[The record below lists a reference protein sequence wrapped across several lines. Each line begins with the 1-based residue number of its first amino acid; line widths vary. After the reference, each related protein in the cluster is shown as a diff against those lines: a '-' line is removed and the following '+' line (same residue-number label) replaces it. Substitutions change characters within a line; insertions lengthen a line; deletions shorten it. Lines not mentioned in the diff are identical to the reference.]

1 VPPDSSPCG
10 PTRGSTPSS
19 MFATS
24 SPSTSDGTNN
34 GPDGCVDLADFAIGV
49 RRPDMGAH
57 PTTRSRWFRS
67 FRWSTARDRSQYER
81 GRGQPGSLGLS
92 TVRASGG
99 GSPIVPMRGG
109 SIARARVTSAWP
121 LIVAGWVT
129 TAAPFEPF
137 GDMSS
142 GPTGICLVPP
152 HTPGRPRSTALG
164 TRRTTSPGSQC

>member
-1 VPPDSSPCG
+1 MPPDSSPCG

-67 FRWSTARDRSQYER
+67 FRWSTASDRSQYER

-99 GSPIVPMRGG
+99 GSPIVPMGGG
-109 SIARARVTSAWP
+109 SIAGARGHVRLPPDRCRLGDPLRHRSNHSGTCPLDLLGSASCHHIQREGQDP
-121 LIVAGWVT
+121 Q
-129 TAAPFEPF
+129 
-137 GDMSS
+137 
-142 GPTGICLVPP
+142 
-152 HTPGRPRSTALG
+152 H
-164 TRRTTSPGSQC
+164 